1 MDRFWLKSYP
11 KDVPHD
17 IDCNEF
23 PSVPSIL
30 VHACKQYPN
39 HKAYTNF
46 GTTLTFAEVDS
57 LSRTFADYLQN
68 TLGLKKGDR
77 MAIMLPNLLQYPIA
91 LFAVMRIGVVIINV
105 DPMYTKRELVYQL
118 NDSGA
123 ETILFLENFGDTVAA
138 SLPETKIKRAI
149 CTRVGDC
156 LSFPTSLIINSVL
169 KYVKKAVPSFH
180 IDGMIKFKDTL
191 AAGKPSNCQDI
202 ELNHN
207 NILFLQ
213 YTGGT
218 TGVAKGA
225 ILTHGNLVANMLQA
239 GKWIGGNLSEGD
251 TIIAALPIYH
261 IFSMTANILTMME
274 LGCHNL
280 LITNPRD
287 FEGFV
292 KTLKKE
298 KFHAFIGVN
307 TLYRKIMNT
316 EGFNEIDFSPLKLS
330 FAGGMSVT
338 KDVADD
344 WKAIT
349 KKPIVEAYGLTE
361 TSPAA
366 TINPLDLPD
375 YNGFIGLPI
384 SSTYI
389 QIKDED
395 GKDLGIDAEGELCI
409 KGPQVTQGYWQ
420 KPDETRNAF
429 TEDGYFRTGDCAMIN
444 ADGYIKILD
453 RKKDMILVSGFNVFP
468 NEVEAV
474 LSQHPKILEAAAIG
488 MKDADA
494 GEVVKVFV
502 VKSDNSL
509 DEEEVKRY
517 CKEQLTG
524 YKRPKAIEF
533 IDELPKS
540 NVGKILRKNL
550 R

>member
-1 MDRFWLKSYP
+1 MDRFWLNSYP

-30 VHACKQYPN
+30 VHACKKYPN

-46 GTTLTFAEVDS
+46 GTSISFSEVDS

-77 MAIMLPNLLQYPIA
+77 MAIMLPNLIQYPIA

-180 IDGMIKFKDTL
+180 IDGMIKFKDAL

-225 ILTHGNLVANMLQA
+225 ILTHGNLVANMLQT
-239 GKWIGGNLSEGD
+239 GKWTGGNLSEGD

-298 KFHAFIGVN
+298 EFHVFIGVN
-307 TLYRKIMNT
+307 TLYRKLMNT
-316 EGFNEIDFSPLKLS
+316 EGFKGIDFSSLKLS

-395 GKDLGIDAEGELCI
+395 GKDVGIDAEGELCI

-429 TEDGYFRTGDCAMIN
+429 TEDGYFRTGDYAMIN
-444 ADGYIKILD
+444 AEGYIKILD

-468 NEVEAV
+468 NEVESV

-494 GEVVKVFV
+494 GEVVKAFV

>member
-1 MDRFWLKSYP
+1 MDRFWLNSYP

-46 GTTLTFAEVDS
+46 GTSISFSEVDS

-91 LFAVMRIGVVIINV
+91 LFAAMRIGVVIINV

-138 SLPETKIKRAI
+138 SLPETKVKRAI

-180 IDGMIKFKDTL
+180 IDGMIKFKDAL
-191 AAGKPSNCQDI
+191 AVGKPSNCQDI

-298 KFHAFIGVN
+298 KFHVFIGVN
-307 TLYRKIMNT
+307 TLYRKLMNT
-316 EGFNEIDFSPLKLS
+316 EGFKGIDFSSLKLS

-395 GKDLGIDAEGELCI
+395 GKDVGIDAEGELCI

-429 TEDGYFRTGDCAMIN
+429 TEDGYFRTGDYAMIN
-444 ADGYIKILD
+444 AEGYIKILD

-468 NEVEAV
+468 NEVESV

-488 MKDADA
+488 MKDANA
-494 GEVVKVFV
+494 GEVVKAFV

>member
-17 IDCNEF
+17 IDANEF
-23 PSVPSIL
+23 ASVPSIL
-30 VHACKQYPN
+30 AHACKQYPEN
-39 HKAYTNF
+39 AAYTNF
-46 GTTLTFAEVDS
+46 GTTINFSEVDT

-77 MAIMLPNLLQYPIA
+77 LAIMLPNVLQYPIA
-91 LFAVMRIGVVIINV
+91 LFAAMRIGVVIINV

-138 SLPETKIKRAI
+138 SIPETKIKQAI

-169 KYVKKAVPSFH
+169 KYIKKLIPSFQ
-180 IDGMIKFKDTL
+180 IKEMINFKDTL
-191 AAGKPSNCQDI
+191 SSGKPNNCIDV
-202 ELNHN
+202 ELNHD

-239 GKWIGGNLSEGD
+239 GKWIGGNLRAGD

-287 FEGFV
+287 FDGFV
-292 KTLKKE
+292 KTLKKQ
-298 KFHAFIGVN
+298 KFHSFVGVN
-307 TLYRKIMNT
+307 TLYRKLLNT
-316 EGFNEIDFSPLKLS
+316 KDFNKIDFSSLKLS

-349 KKPIVEAYGLTE
+349 GKPIVEAYGLTE

-389 QIKDED
+389 QIKDEEGND
-395 GKDLGIDAEGELCI
+395 VGIDTEGELCI

-420 KPDETRNAF
+420 KTEETKIAF
-429 TEDGYFRTGDCAMIN
+429 TSDGYFRSGDFAMIN
-444 ADGYIKILD
+444 SDGYIKILD

-474 LSQHPKILEAAAIG
+474 LSQHPSILEAAAIG
-488 MKDADA
+488 IPDDIC
-494 GEVVKVFV
+494 GEVVKAYV
-502 VKSDNSL
+502 VKSNPSL
-509 DEEEVKRY
+509 DEEELKRY

-524 YKRPKAIEF
+524 YKRPKEIVF